1 MKISCLLLIAVIG
14 LGCGGSAHDELAT
27 ARQALADA
35 DYEEALAAADSGL
48 AEDPDDTTHWGLEL
62 VKLEALARG
71 GDGAGAVS
79 ALNALAERYPER
91 VPVTQYSA
99 TAYQLRAAGRKPEAI
114 AVLDAGV
121 KRFPDESMLVR
132 LIGAEDSA
140 GMESA
145 ELDMLKSLGYV
156 E

>member
-1 MKISCLLLIAVIG
+1 MRIACLLLMALAG
-14 LGCGGSAHDELAT
+14 LGCGRSALDELAI

-35 DYEEALAAADSGL
+35 DYAEALAASDSGL
-48 AEDPDDTTHWGLEL
+48 AEAPDEKTAWGLEL

-71 GDGAGAVS
+71 GHGAAAGVQ
-79 ALNALAERYPER
+79 LNALATRYPDR

-99 TAYQLRAAGRKPEAI
+99 TAHQLRSAGQKPEAI

-121 KRFPDESMLVR
+121 KRFPDESMLIR

-140 GMESA
+140 RMESA
-145 ELDMLKSLGYV
+145 ELDMLRSLGYV

>member
-1 MKISCLLLIAVIG
+1 VRIACLLLMVLAG
-14 LGCGGSAHDELAT
+14 LGCGGSAHDELAL

-35 DYEEALAAADSGL
+35 DYSEALDAADSGL
-48 AEDPDDTTHWGLEL
+48 AESPDEVTGWGLEL
-62 VKLEALARG
+62 VKLEALARS
-71 GDGAGAVS
+71 GDGAA
-79 ALNALAERYPER
+79 AAAQLNALAERHPDR

-99 TAYQLRAAGRKPEAI
+99 TAHQLRAAGRKPEAI
-114 AVLDAGV
+114 QVLDAGV
-121 KRFPDESMLVR
+121 KRFPDDAMLVR

-145 ELDMLKSLGYV
+145 ELDMLRSLGYV

>member
-1 MKISCLLLIAVIG
+1 MAFVT
-14 LGCGGSAHDELAT
+14 LGCGHSAQDELAI

-48 AEDPDDTTHWGLEL
+48 AEAPDEKTAWGLEL

-71 GDGAGAVS
+71 GHGTAAR
-79 ALNALAERYPER
+79 AQLNALAERHPDR

-99 TAYQLRAAGRKPEAI
+99 TAHQLRSAGQKPEAI
-114 AVLDAGV
+114 EVLDAGV

-145 ELDMLKSLGYV
+145 ELDMLRSLGYV